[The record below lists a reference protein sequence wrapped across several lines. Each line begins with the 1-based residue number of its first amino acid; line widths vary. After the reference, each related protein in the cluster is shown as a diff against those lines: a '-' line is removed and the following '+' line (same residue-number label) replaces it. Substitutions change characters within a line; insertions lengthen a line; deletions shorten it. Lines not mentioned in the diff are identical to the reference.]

1 MMHSS
6 PLLVWAP
13 ATQQSACCL
22 QGKTVLCTLL
32 PCRPHTAGLH
42 SCRAPA
48 VIEAGP
54 AVEVLAEYHLTP
66 AEQSAASGRQSV
78 MVAVREKH
86 LLATAF
92 HPELTADLRW

>member
-1 MMHSS
+1 MDARQGHPAHPDALLSS
-6 PLLVWAP
+6 NSRAALL
-13 ATQQSACCL
+13 
-22 QGKTVLCTLL
+22 
-32 PCRPHTAGLH
+32 H
-42 SCRAPA
+42 CRAPA
-48 VIEAGP
+48 VVQAGP